1 MCVKKKLSCKLE
13 DFFILYHLSNY
24 PYLINAL
31 SLSPEK
37 NLWYAVTMQALLP
50 LPRSLHMAVLI
61 RKRVFSF
68 GGLAPVISEDSSVP
82 DHETK

>member
-1 MCVKKKLSCKLE
+1 M
-13 DFFILYHLSNY
+13 
-24 PYLINAL
+24 L

-61 RKRVFSF
+61 RKQVFSF